1 MPLSANNIGHP
12 DITSVKVQGY
22 ASVFV
27 CYLDDRDEHADPH
40 HQHYL
45 PDTRH
50 DRPGQTDL
58 PAEMVELWPC
68 SVA

>member
-1 MPLSANNIGHP
+1 M
-12 DITSVKVQGY
+12 KVQGY
-22 ASVFV
+22 ASVCLSV

-45 PDTRH
+45 PDTRR
-50 DRPGQTDL
+50 DRPGQTGL
-58 PAEMVELWPC
+58 PAGTVELWPC